1 MNVLKMLPY
10 FRYFF
15 IFASFLMALS
25 EQIEQSNRWNVLKNY
40 LKMVELHSSVFYNIW
55 LANDKSL
62 LCSNYRQCH
71 KHILY
76 SEVSFYVSSLLL
88 SFSSPFLRLRM
99 CGCALRTKK
108 KQIRSLVI
116 NAICETL
123 AHEHFF
129 HAKFQVLCLL
139 CISIYL
145 NLYTYIM
152 FQCNIIIFTLEVELF
167 HVNYLVFKRS
177 FVDFC
182 MRSNK
187 QNNMFEHW
195 IYVIK

>member
-1 MNVLKMLPY
+1 MSSKITWKWLNFTVQY
-10 FRYFF
+10 FI
-15 IFASFLMALS
+15 IFGWQTTNHYYVQIIGNATSTFYIQKFHFTFRVYCCLFLF
-25 EQIEQSNRWNVLKNY
+25 
-40 LKMVELHSSVFYNIW
+40 HSS
-55 LANDKSL
+55 DS
-62 LCSNYRQCH
+62 
-71 KHILY
+71 
-76 SEVSFYVSSLLL
+76 
-88 SFSSPFLRLRM
+88 
-99 CGCALRTKK
+99 ALRTKK

-177 FVDFC
+177 FGDFC